1 MTLKLSAE
9 ITHNSDT
16 PILSYGVSFTAMDLT
31 SLCKAVYNRVMT
43 QKGNQMITTEI
54 HTARKIDTQLAELQG
69 ELNKHLN
76 RISNA
81 YNSLNRYGFDLE
93 RARIAG
99 QTKSTFRIKVETI
112 ESETVKADAIKAQ
125 MRDLNEAHYTG
136 WNRFFLV
143 QHLHN
148 NQYCS
153 SFRWNTKIA
162 WCPEIS
168 GLTEEEAVAE
178 FGETLCTICFK
189 SAPTQ

>member
-1 MTLKLSAE
+1 MT
-9 ITHNSDT
+9 
-16 PILSYGVSFTAMDLT
+16 
-31 SLCKAVYNRVMT
+31 
-43 QKGNQMITTEI
+43 TTDI
-54 HTARKIDTQLAELQG
+54 HTARQIDAQLADLQG

-99 QTKSTFRIKVETI
+99 RTKSTFRIKVETI
-112 ESETVKADAIKAQ
+112 ESETAKADAIKAE
-125 MRDLNEAHYTG
+125 MRELNKGYTG

-148 NQYCS
+148 TQYCS
-153 SFRWNTKIA
+153 SFRWNTQIG

-168 GLTEEEAVAE
+168 GLTEEQAVAE
-178 FGETLCTICFK
+178 YGSDLCTICFK
-189 SAPTQ
+189 SAPTR